1 MNASLRLLSSACAA
15 ALLSGGAGGQT
26 SPYYIGGLVAYGQQS
41 NALGIADGATVPGNL
56 GYVSKSDKVTSLA
69 LIGGLDQQVGR
80 QRLFG
85 DVTLRDNRYDRNHLL
100 NHKSYSVSAAI
111 DWQTI
116 RRISGNLT
124 LKSTR
129 DLVRFSSFDQP
140 TGGRNLV
147 NTRLADASA
156 RIGVVTRYTFEAGL
170 SQRSVDY
177 SDAAYASRDFRQ
189 RSASIGARYWP
200 SGSNYAGVTVR
211 DTKGRYPGV
220 TGGNNVAA
228 DEFDRQDVELSTSLE
243 TSGFSTVFARAAY
256 SKIDHSLRPELDYS
270 GVTGLFRGTLTPTAK
285 LQLTGE
291 LARDR
296 GQDIGLS
303 LFDPNSG
310 FTRVESARLTTIARL
325 RVGYAATAKTELHAN
340 ASSSRRTISQTNVFT
355 NAAESGRE
363 RSSQYGLG
371 ASWTPTRT
379 SRVGCDVSRDRRRS
393 DIASAQLNV
402 SSNSTTCFA
411 QLTVQP

>member
-1 MNASLRLLSSACAA
+1 MNASLRLLGTACAA
-15 ALLSGGAGGQT
+15 AMLSGGAGGQT
-26 SPYYIGGLVAYGQQS
+26 SPYSIGGSLAYGQQS
-41 NALGIADGATVPGNL
+41 NALGLADGAAVPGNL
-56 GYVSKSDKVTSLA
+56 GYVSKSDQVTSLA
-69 LIGGLDQQVGR
+69 VIGGLDQQLGR

-85 DVTLRDNRYDRNHLL
+85 DVTLRDNRYARNKLL
-100 NHKSYSVSAAI
+100 NHQSYSLSGAV

-116 RRISGNLT
+116 ERISGNLT

-140 TGGRNLV
+140 TGGRNLI
-147 NTRLADASA
+147 NTQQADASA
-156 RIGVVTRYTFEAGL
+156 RVGVVTRYTFEAGV

-177 SDAAYASRDFRQ
+177 SDAAYDSRDFRQ
-189 RSASIGARYWP
+189 RSVSVGARYWP
-200 SGSNYAGVTVR
+200 SGSNYGGVTLR
-211 DTKGRYPGV
+211 DTKGRYPSV
-220 TGGNNVAA
+220 TRGNNLAA
-228 DEFDRQDVELSTSLE
+228 DRFDRQDVELSMSLQ

-256 SKIDHSLRPELDYS
+256 SKIEHSLRPELDYS
-270 GVTGLFRGTLTPTAK
+270 GFTGLFRGTLTPTAK
-285 LQLTGE
+285 VQLTGE

-296 GQDIGLS
+296 GQDIELS

-310 FTRVESARLTTIARL
+310 FTRVEAARLATIARL
-325 RVGYAATAKTELHAN
+325 RVAYAATAKTELHAN
-340 ASSSRRTISQTNVFT
+340 ASTTRRTISQTNVFT
-355 NAAESGRE
+355 RAEESGSE

-393 DIASAQLNV
+393 DIAAAQLNV
-402 SSNSTTCFA
+402 SSNTTTCYA